1 MIIIISPPVD
11 IIIISKKL
19 TSLPNGEREI
29 ISNDI
34 NETKLAT
41 TFITLEDIIKGYYVE
56 KRGLNVQ
63 VKIEDFK
70 CSANY
75 WNEANS

>member
-19 TSLPNGEREI
+19 TSLPNVGIKI

-41 TFITLEDIIKGYYVE
+41 TFIILEDIIKGLLYFI
-56 KRGLNVQ
+56 KL
-63 VKIEDFK
+63 
-70 CSANY
+70 
-75 WNEANS
+75 

>member
-19 TSLPNGEREI
+19 TSLPNVGIKI

-41 TFITLEDIIKGYYVE
+41 TFITLEDIIKGMLYFI
-56 KRGLNVQ
+56 KL
-63 VKIEDFK
+63 
-70 CSANY
+70 
-75 WNEANS
+75 

>member
-19 TSLPNGEREI
+19 TSLPNVGIKI

-34 NETKLAT
+34 NETKLAK
-41 TFITLEDIIKGYYVE
+41 TFIILEDIIKGLLYFI
-56 KRGLNVQ
+56 KL
-63 VKIEDFK
+63 
-70 CSANY
+70 
-75 WNEANS
+75 

>member
-19 TSLPNGEREI
+19 TSLANVGIKI

-41 TFITLEDIIKGYYVE
+41 TFIILEDIIKGLLYFI
-56 KRGLNVQ
+56 KL
-63 VKIEDFK
+63 
-70 CSANY
+70 
-75 WNEANS
+75 

>member
-19 TSLPNGEREI
+19 TSLPNVGIKI

-41 TFITLEDIIKGYYVE
+41 TFITLEDIIKGLLYFI
-56 KRGLNVQ
+56 KL
-63 VKIEDFK
+63 
-70 CSANY
+70 
-75 WNEANS
+75 